1 MSLWDHLNKSPK
13 ERTRRQDIVD
23 IGGVFEIAAAREETF
38 HMAGVSL
45 CVAGHFDS
53 ENRLIETLEGE
64 SCACPVSNIDVALR
78 ERKFV
83 RPILRKIY
91 CFLCS
96 VQSHGI
102 AQENVDGVSD
112 RDHGSYSFRF

>member
-23 IGGVFEIAAAREETF
+23 IGGVCEIAAAREETF

-83 RPILRKIY
+83 RPILRK
-91 CFLCS
+91 F
-96 VQSHGI
+96 I
-102 AQENVDGVSD
+102 ASSAAFKAMGLH
-112 RDHGSYSFRF
+112 RKM